1 MSVFVNNT
9 AINYSLYYNVLDYFK
24 TIMNNHPSIAFVS
37 QGDLYSIDTNQFPTY
52 PLGNILINGARFD
65 GHTTIYRCQLLVAD
79 KIKQKNNESSGIKN
93 NQTIPFYGTNDV
105 VDIHA
110 NSFAILNDL
119 LSFTA
124 ESLTNFEINSS
135 INLEAFVDKYD
146 NGLAGF
152 VASFELTTF
161 NDRPKCLFNLLDQT
175 DVNNQAQC

>member
-1 MSVFVNNT
+1 
-9 AINYSLYYNVLDYFK
+9 
-24 TIMNNHPSIAFVS
+24 MNNHPSIAFVS

>member
-135 INLEAFVDKYD
+135 INLEAFIDKYD

>member
-65 GHTTIYRCQLLVAD
+65 GHTTIYRCQLMVAD

-93 NQTIPFYGTNDV
+93 NQTIPFYGTDDV

-161 NDRPKCLFNLLDQT
+161 NDRPKCLFNLLDQA

>member
-9 AINYSLYYNVLDYFK
+9 GINYTLYYNVLDYFK
-24 TIMNNHPSIAFVS
+24 TIMNNHPSIGFVS
-37 QGDLYSIDTNQFPTY
+37 QGDIYSIDTNEFPTY

-65 GHTTIYRCQLLVAD
+65 GHTTVYRCQLVVAD
-79 KIKQKNNESSGIKN
+79 KIKLKNNESTGIRN
-93 NQTIPFYGTNDV
+93 NQTIPFYGTDDV

-119 LSFTA
+119 ISFTSEA
-124 ESLTNFEINSS
+124 LTNFDINGA

-152 VASFELTTF
+152 VANFELTTF
-161 NDRPKCLFNLLDQT
+161 NDRPRCLFNLLDQQ
-175 DVNNQAQC
+175 DVNNQLAC

>member
-1 MSVFVNNT
+1 MSVFVNN
-9 AINYSLYYNVLDYFK
+9 AGINYTLYYNVLDYFK

-79 KIKQKNNESSGIKN
+79 KIKDKNNESSGIRN
-93 NQTIPFYGTNDV
+93 NQTIPFYGTDDV

-124 ESLTNFEINSS
+124 EGTTNFSINSA
-135 INLEAFVDKYD
+135 INLEAFIDKYD

-152 VASFELTTF
+152 VANFELTTF
-161 NDRPKCLFNLLDQT
+161 NDRPKCLFNLLDQA

>member
-1 MSVFVNNT
+1 
-9 AINYSLYYNVLDYFK
+9 
-24 TIMNNHPSIAFVS
+24 
-37 QGDLYSIDTNQFPTY
+37 
-52 PLGNILINGARFD
+52 
-65 GHTTIYRCQLLVAD
+65 LVAD

>member
-1 MSVFVNNT
+1 
-9 AINYSLYYNVLDYFK
+9 
-24 TIMNNHPSIAFVS
+24 MNNHPSIAFVS

-135 INLEAFVDKYD
+135 INLEAFIDKYD